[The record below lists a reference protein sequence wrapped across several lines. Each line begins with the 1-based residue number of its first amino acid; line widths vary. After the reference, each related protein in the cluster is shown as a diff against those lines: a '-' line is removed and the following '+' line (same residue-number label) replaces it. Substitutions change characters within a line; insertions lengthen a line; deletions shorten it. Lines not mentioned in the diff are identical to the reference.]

1 MPDKTEDHPVIQA
14 LRRLNQSGNSFVDRR
29 VLFKICC
36 ADSPSPGGYA
46 EFTNELDKL
55 AAEGKLYLNGNEV
68 YLMET
73 WKDEE
78 FAAAC
83 LAGHLRLG
91 PHEGEPL
98 PEEIRVNDI
107 MLDEEQRMAVRKAG
121 ENDLTCIIGCAGSG
135 KSATACAL
143 IDTLGI
149 DPSTELVLCAPTG
162 KAARN
167 LCEATGYPASTLHKA
182 LHMLYGGG
190 VQEPDALK
198 GKKLIVVD
206 EAGMMPL
213 HPFAELLKAA
223 PDGCKIVL
231 LGDRNQLQGIGA
243 GNVLADLLELGVSTQ
258 ELHSLY
264 RQKNVASALYHNVAC
279 FPEIAGVSGL
289 LKDESFQIRAGTD
302 DEIRAKLVEEAVQR
316 YGRNELT
323 CVITPRHRDVPLG
336 SDALN
341 ALIREELNPL
351 REGMRVLDDGMQL
364 RNGDLV
370 MVTANDAARGC
381 FNGDIGILHVQSD
394 GSHRGCVV
402 RLNNGNRVEWTAE
415 DAKRPPLELAYA
427 MTVHKAQGSGYDTV
441 LIPLSEEQMGSMLSR
456 NLFYTAISRA
466 KERVILFGTDEAI
479 DRALRT
485 RPSPRNS
492 NLAAKTQKYLSG
504 EQTTETDKM
513 KEENEH
519 GD

>member
-1 MPDKTEDHPVIQA
+1 MPDKKEDHLIIQT
-14 LRRLNQSGNSFVDRR
+14 LRRLNQSGNSFVDKS
-29 VLFKICC
+29 VLFKTCC
-36 ADSPSPGGYA
+36 AELPSPCGYA
-46 EFTNELDKL
+46 EFTGELDRL
-55 AAEGKLYLNGNEV
+55 AGEGELYLDGSAV
-68 YLMET
+68 YLAET

-78 FAAAC
+78 FAAAR
-83 LAGHLRLG
+83 LAEHLRCD
-91 PHEGEPL
+91 PHAARPL
-98 PEEIRVNDI
+98 PEEIRVNNI
-107 MLDEEQRMAVRKAG
+107 TLDEEQRMAVRKVG
-121 ENDLTCIIGCAGSG
+121 ENDLTLIIGGAGSG

-149 DPSTELVLCAPTG
+149 DPRTELALCAPTG

-182 LHMLYGGG
+182 LRMLYSGG

-198 GKKLIVVD
+198 GKKLVVVD

-213 HPFAELLKAA
+213 HVFTELLKAV

-243 GNVLADLLELGVSTQ
+243 GNVLADLLELGVPNQ
-258 ELHSLY
+258 ELRTLY
-264 RQKNVASALYHNVAC
+264 RQKDAASALYHNVAR

-289 LKDESFQIRAGTD
+289 LKDESFQIRTGTD
-302 DEIRAKLVEEAVQR
+302 DEIRAKLTEEAVRR

-323 CVITPRHRDVPLG
+323 CVITPRHKDVPLG

-351 REGMRVLDDGMQL
+351 RAGTGVLNGGIRFGD
-364 RNGDLV
+364 GDLV

-381 FNGDIGILHVQSD
+381 FNGDVGVLHIPS
-394 GSHRGCVV
+394 GGEHRGCVV
-402 RLNNGNRVEWTAE
+402 RLNSGNIVAWSAE
-415 DAKRPPLELAYA
+415 DERLPLELAYA

-441 LIPLSEEQMGSMLSR
+441 LIPLSEEQMGNMLSR

-466 KERVILFGTDEAI
+466 KERVILFGTEEAI

-492 NLAAKTQKYLSG
+492 HLAEKTQKYLNG
-504 EQTTETDKM
+504 EQTTETDNM
-513 KEENEH
+513 KEERQHEN
-519 GD
+519 